1 MFNVLL
7 KVARCLPLPQTC
19 INGTR
24 AAGLEPRGFIGVP
37 TPARSVPR
45 PGVPREAI
53 GQRWQGPACAGAVD
67 GLLGTRRTT
76 SSPGTRSQ
84 PQRTPSKPPAFNA
97 SPRPSSIGGHGGCLH
112 LWGQKYQA
120 KHAALSLQGFLGIC
134 PQKDEMKLQPGNAP
148 KGCGVISFQRSS
160 SNEANL

>member
-97 SPRPSSIGGHGGCLH
+97 SPRPSPRGARGVFAFMGAKIPSETCCPFTSGVSRH
-112 LWGQKYQA
+112 LSPERRDEITARQ
-120 KHAALSLQGFLGIC
+120 C
-134 PQKDEMKLQPGNAP
+134 P
-148 KGCGVISFQRSS
+148 
-160 SNEANL
+160 